1 MRTKV
6 VNGFVWLLVTS
17 KAKEIWSSGTFEMFI
32 LEDDGTC
39 TPIELYGDIEYAH
52 ESGLPIGIE
61 VGRLVDIINQLTITM

>member
-32 LEDDGTC
+32 LNDDGTESAV
-39 TPIELYGDIEYAH
+39 ELYGDIEYAH
-52 ESGLPIGIE
+52 ESGLPIGVE
-61 VGRLVDIINQLTITM
+61 VGRLVDIIKQLTHD